1 MIEGGIEYS
10 GYIDIK
16 QPPKVKGRKLKVSI
30 FFYLLYGTKYF
41 NDVIIQL
48 LLHVY
53 FIAQYL
59 LVIGNEKR
67 KRKNS
72 LLSIR

>member
-30 FFYLLYGTKYF
+30 YLFYY
-41 NDVIIQL
+41 V
-48 LLHVY
+48 
-53 FIAQYL
+53 
-59 LVIGNEKR
+59 
-67 KRKNS
+67 
-72 LLSIR
+72 